1 MERWRVEAEA
11 RCAVIGCDALTPQ
24 RFKPSTINVTDQPLV
39 DSIRDLI
46 RREGPI
52 PFARFMEQALYHPE
66 HGFYS
71 SGRCAIGRR
80 GDYFT
85 SVSVGPLFGRL
96 LAGQFAEI
104 WETLGRP
111 DDFVIVEQGAHHGEF
126 ASDVLGALREQ
137 NPEFFATV
145 RYRIVEPFAVLRQ
158 RQQQGALRSFR
169 ERTEWAESLE
179 TMELVLRR
187 PLFQRADRRDAGAS
201 HRRDGRGARA
211 GASDWSSK
219 PPAVLLLSIVQ
230 LPIRACGRA
239 WRRSRRRRTGGYETE
254 INLAALDWI
263 EVLAGKLR
271 RGVVLIADYG
281 LPRPE
286 FYAPSRRTGTLQ
298 SYANHRVLPSLLE
311 NIGQCDLTTHVE
323 WTSLAEH
330 AEECGLTIGGFT
342 DQHHFLTGLLSSHP
356 DLAAAG
362 AKKNRA
368 LQTLIHPE
376 FLGMK
381 FQFLGLTKGFP
392 GDNSLG
398 GFKFAR
404 DCACRAGAE
413 LKWEG
418 PLCPDGIAVRQL
430 IGTQRPLPHFFTGC

>member
-1 MERWRVEAEA
+1 
-11 RCAVIGCDALTPQ
+11 
-24 RFKPSTINVTDQPLV
+24 
-39 DSIRDLI
+39 
-46 RREGPI
+46 
-52 PFARFMEQALYHPE
+52 
-66 HGFYS
+66 
-71 SGRCAIGRR
+71 
-80 GDYFT
+80 
-85 SVSVGPLFGRL
+85 

-104 WETLGRP
+104 WEMLGRP

-126 ASDVLGALREQ
+126 ASDVLGALCEQ

-145 RYRIVEPFAVLRQ
+145 CYRIVEPFAVLRQ
-158 RQQQGALRSFR
+158 RQQGVLRPFR

-179 TMELVLRR
+179 TMESFCGVHFSNELVDAMPVHLIVATGEERRWRERLVEQTSWGFIFVDRPITDPRLR
-187 PLFQRADRRDAGAS
+187 
-201 HRRDGRGARA
+201 ARLA
-211 GASDWSSK
+211 K
-219 PPAVLLLSIVQ
+219 IPPAPLE
-230 LPIRACGRA
+230 
-239 WRRSRRRRTGGYETE
+239 GYKTE

-281 LPRPE
+281 LSRPE
-286 FYAPSRRTGTLQ
+286 FYAPSRRTGTLR

-323 WTSLAEH
+323 WTSLAEY
-330 AEECGLTIGGFT
+330 AEQCGLTIGGFT

-392 GDNSLG
+392 GNNSLG
-398 GFKFAR
+398 GFKFACDAR
-404 DCACRAGAE
+404 VALE
-413 LKWEG
+413 L
-418 PLCPDGIAVRQL
+418 D
-430 IGTQRPLPHFFTGC
+430 